1 VLRRMRIAPRLAL
14 LIFLGTGVVL
24 AAVTIS
30 GRFVAQRML
39 ETELRAKAAH
49 VATATAREI
58 EVIKGAVEKV
68 VGEVAVILETR
79 PIPLEHLYQVLENT
93 VRAHQEI
100 FGSAVALTALT
111 EGLESAEATIP
122 YVYRSGDSV
131 ARKDLGK
138 DQYPYQ
144 TFDWYAIPRYT
155 LKAHW
160 SEPYYDE
167 GGGDSLMVTYTV
179 PILAGPERRLLGL
192 VTGDLS
198 LGWLQGMLAS
208 MDLGDGGYAFLISRN
223 GTMVSHPRSDLIM
236 RESIFSIAE
245 DLSSNEVRKV
255 GRAMVEGGTGFV
267 EFVGFD
273 DPSLQWLA
281 YRPVKDTGW
290 SLGAVF
296 PRRQIAAKLF
306 ELGQTHI
313 IFGGLGAIVMILVAL
328 GIARSISRPIQALDA
343 ATQVLARGN
352 LDAPLPLPRGSDEVA
367 RLTSSFQ
374 RMQSELKRHIEE
386 LKETTAAK
394 ARIEKDLETARKIQ
408 LDLLPTRFDF
418 DPPRPEVGIHAFLE
432 PARAVGGDFY
442 DFFLCGGDRL
452 FFAVGDVSGKGVPAA
467 LFMAESKAYLR
478 AYVKE
483 GLDPGRAL
491 ARLNDELAAEN
502 EEGMFLTAFSATL
515 DLKTGVCTYANGG
528 HPPPWIRRGNGRVE
542 VMPAVRGPIVGMEA
556 GRTFEEKTVR
566 LESGDLVIAYSD
578 GVIEAEDQGQALYG
592 EERPASV
599 LSRLAAADPVRA
611 LDVLREDIGEFT
623 AGAPQSDDI
632 TLLAILYRN
641 GIMGA

>member
-1 VLRRMRIAPRLAL
+1 MKIAPRLAL

-39 ETELRAKAAH
+39 ESELRAKAAH

-122 YVYRSGDSV
+122 YVYRSGESV

-138 DQYPYQ
+138 DQYPYR
-144 TFDWYAIPRYT
+144 TFDWYAIPRHQ

-167 GGGDSLMVTYTV
+167 GGGDLLMVTYTV

-208 MDLGDGGYAFLISRN
+208 MDLGNGGYAFLISRN
-223 GTMVSHPRSDLIM
+223 GTMVSHPRTDLIM

-313 IFGGLGAIVMILVAL
+313 IFGGLGAVLMILVAL

-352 LDAPLPLPRGSDEVA
+352 LDAPLPPARGGDEVA

-374 RMQSELKRHIEE
+374 RMQSELKKHIED

-408 LDLLPTRFDF
+408 LDLLPTGFDF

-478 AYVKE
+478 AFVKE
-483 GLDPGRAL
+483 GLAPGRAL

-528 HPPPWIRRGNGRVE
+528 HPPPWILRGNGRVE

-556 GRTFEEKTVR
+556 GRTFEEKSVT

-599 LSRLAAADPVRA
+599 LSRLAATHPVHA
-611 LDVLREDIGEFT
+611 LDALREDISQFT

-641 GIMGA
+641 EIMGA